1 MEIFRD
7 LFLFGGIIFF
17 VVLYGWMIFSWILD
31 KFKEKDTMRSPEF
44 MAWQKRE
51 KRLKL
56 RKHIFLIFLFLVLN
70 FFIFSG
76 LKIFFGYFTRDE
88 LAPIALTGFISIGVF
103 LTFEI
108 ILNNH
113 RLDIKKREDLIMQL
127 IQEFDIIMKLRKRN
141 KQHGKEE
148 YILEKIEDILKI
160 KIDQ

>member
-31 KFKEKDTMRSPEF
+31 KLKKEDTMRSPEF

-70 FFIFSG
+70 FFVFSG
-76 LKIFFGYFTRDE
+76 LKVFFGYFTQDE
-88 LAPIALTGFISIGVF
+88 LAPIALTGFISIGFF
-103 LTFEI
+103 LTFTI

-113 RLDIKKREDLIMQL
+113 RLDIKKREELIMQL